1 MKVNEIC
8 SYLETIAPLS
18 YQESFDNS
26 GLILGHPDNLVSK
39 VLLCLDLSREVM
51 EEAIANDCNLII
63 SHHPLIFKGV
73 TKILTGDP
81 LADILTAAIKNGISV
96 YAIHTNLDN
105 SLEGINGMLM
115 KKIGISSFR
124 VLSPKQGVLAKLAT
138 FCPSAYA
145 DQVRTALFQAGAGHI
160 GNYDQCSFNVAG
172 KGSFRASESANPFV
186 GEKNQLHFEEE
197 IKLEVIFPLYL
208 QQTMINTLL
217 KNHPYEEVA
226 YDIYALQNNF
236 EKVGSGAVGDLPDYM
251 SEEGFFKRIKEIFQ
265 IPYIRH
271 TKFRGQPVKRI
282 AICSGSGSFLMQEVR
297 LTGADVFLSG
307 DLKYH
312 DFFLPGDRFILADI
326 GHYESEQWVKE
337 WLYDVLI
344 EKFPNFAVLISEINT
359 NPVNYF

>member
-18 YQESFDNS
+18 YQESYDNS

-39 VLLCLDLSREVM
+39 VLLCLDLTREVM
-51 EEAIANDCNLII
+51 EEAIARDCNLII

-81 LADILTAAIKNGISV
+81 HADILTSAIKNDISV

-124 VLSPKQGVLAKLAT
+124 VLSPKPGLLAKLAT
-138 FCPSAYA
+138 FCPSAHA
-145 DQVRTALFQAGAGHI
+145 DRVRTALFQAGAGHI

-172 KGSFRASESANPFV
+172 KGSFRASEKANPFV
-186 GEKNQLHFEEE
+186 GEKNQLHYEDE
-197 IKLEVIFPLYL
+197 IKLEVIFPLHL
-208 QQTMINTLL
+208 QKTVVNTLL
-217 KNHPYEEVA
+217 NNHPYEEVA

-236 EKVGSGAVGDLPDYM
+236 EKVGAGAVGDLPDDM
-251 SEEGFFKRIKEIFQ
+251 SEDSFFKKIKEIFQ
-265 IPYIRH
+265 IPFIRH
-271 TKFRGQPVKRI
+271 TRFRGQPVKRI

-297 LTGADVFLSG
+297 LAGADVFLSG

-312 DFFLPGDRFILADI
+312 DFFLPDDRFILADI

-337 WLYDVLI
+337 WLYAVLI